1 MKVLDQIGKAE
12 KEKTIDEGGLTLLL
26 SVDEMRLYM
35 TYSPRVSKGTPSLE
49 DVYALAKTLG
59 VISDVMD
66 SVVEHHINNEE
77 KFNRILIAEGS
88 PPKNGFDA
96 KILYEFDFLSEGE
109 SHQLRSKLIDRTH
122 SSGKIQIRKGE
133 LIAQKLPASKGLPGK
148 TLTGKKMEFQ
158 PEDIPLPSGRN
169 TLISADGLTLTAAK
183 SGLISFDN
191 DLVHIEDTYTVY
203 GDVDFNTGN
212 IDFLGNIK
220 IKGDVRPGF
229 IVEADGDIEIS
240 GCAESARLIS
250 RKGSIRVLH
259 GILGK
264 NKSKIIVAK
273 DLEAGFIQDANIT
286 VGNNVIAGRYILN
299 SVLNAEGCIR
309 VLDSEGTI
317 RGGKISSK
325 ESIRAKIAGSTNR
338 IPTQLKV
345 GRSLDGAA
353 LQRVLGLDKQLRD
366 LSQKMK
372 ANEKRIQFFKLL
384 SERVDNLPIDKK
396 SDMELLIHANEEIIA
411 ELERMEEEKNG
422 LLANSMSKNVEN
434 KIEIVSKVFPGV
446 IINIDTEE
454 YLVQQELLGSVFKL
468 EEGSITVERRT

>member
-1 MKVLDQIGKAE
+1 MKVLNQIDKE
-12 KEKTIDEGGLTLLL
+12 EIEKTVNERGLTLLL

-35 TYSPRVSKGTPSLE
+35 TYDPELNEGTPSL
-49 DVYALAKTLG
+49 DVVYALAGKLG
-59 VISDVMD
+59 VTGGLMD
-66 SVVEHHINNEE
+66 SVVEHYINNEE
-77 KFNRILIAEGS
+77 SSNHILIAEGS

-96 KILYEFDFLSEGE
+96 KILYEFDLLSEGD
-109 SHQLRSKLIDRTH
+109 SQYFPSNTIGKTH

-133 LIAQKLPASKGLPGK
+133 LIAQKLPASKGSPGR
-148 TLTGKKMEFQ
+148 TLTGGKIEFQ

-169 TLISADGLTLTAAK
+169 TLKSADGLSLTAAK
-183 SGLISFDN
+183 SGIISTEN
-191 DLVHIEDTYTVY
+191 DLVHVEDTFTVD
-203 GDVDFNTGN
+203 GDVGYDTGN

-220 IKGDVRPGF
+220 INGDVRPGF
-229 IVEADGDIEIS
+229 IVEADGDIEIT
-240 GCAESARLIS
+240 GCAESAKLIS

-264 NKSKIIVAK
+264 NKSKIIAAK

-299 SVLNAEGCIR
+299 SELNAEGCIR

-325 ESIRAKIAGSTNR
+325 ESIRAKVAGSTKR
-338 IPTQLKV
+338 IPTQLKI
-345 GRSLDGAA
+345 GRNLDGAA
-353 LQRVLGLDKQLRD
+353 LQRVLELDKQLRE

-372 ANEKRIQFFKLL
+372 ANERQIQFIELL
-384 SERVDNLPIDKK
+384 EERVEKLPIDKK
-396 SDMELLIHANEEIIA
+396 SGKELLIHANEEIRA
-411 ELERMEEEKNG
+411 ELERMKEEKVG
-422 LLANSMSKNVEN
+422 LLANSLNKDVEK

-468 EEGSITVERRT
+468 EEGAITVEHRK

>member
-1 MKVLDQIGKAE
+1 MEDLDRIDRLE

-35 TYSPRVSKGTPSLE
+35 TYDPGVNKRTPSLA
-49 DVYALAKTLG
+49 DVYTLAGKIG
-59 VISDVMD
+59 VTNDLMD
-66 SVVEHHINNEE
+66 SVVEHHINDEE
-77 KFNRILIAEGS
+77 PFDHILIAEGT

-96 KILYEFDFLSEGE
+96 KILYEFDLLTEDE
-109 SHQLRSKLIDRTH
+109 SHDFPSNSVEKMH
-122 SSGKIQIRKGE
+122 SSGKIQIRKGD
-133 LIAQKLPASKGLPGK
+133 LIAQKLPASKGLPGN

-158 PEDIPLPSGRN
+158 PDDIPLPSGRN
-169 TLISADGLTLTAAK
+169 TLKSKDGLSLTAAK
-183 SGLISFDN
+183 SGTVFIEDG
-191 DLVHIEDTYTVY
+191 LVHIEDTYTVN
-203 GDVDFNTGN
+203 GDVDYSTGN
-212 IDFLGNIK
+212 IDFLGNVK
-220 IKGDVRPGF
+220 INGDVRPGF

-250 RKGSIRVLH
+250 RKGSIKVLH

-264 NKSKIIVAK
+264 NKSKIIAAK
-273 DLEAGFIQDANIT
+273 DLVAGFIQDANIT

-299 SVLNAEGCIR
+299 SDLNAEGCIR

-345 GRSLDGAA
+345 GRNLDGAT
-353 LQRVLGLDKQLRD
+353 LQRVLELDRQLRE
-366 LSQKMK
+366 LSHKMK
-372 ANEKRIQFFKLL
+372 TNEKRIQFFELL
-384 SERVDNLPIDKK
+384 SERVDNLPTDKK
-396 SDMELLIHANEEIIA
+396 SEKELLIHANEEIKA
-411 ELERMEEEKNG
+411 ELERMNEEKVG
-422 LLANSMSKNVEN
+422 LLSNSMSKDIEN

-468 EEGSITVERRT
+468 EEGSIKVEQRK